1 MSKLGTKVLHK
12 RLSSIE
18 RESGAPL
25 GGTSMEDGTSSTGAI
40 GPVRVLVADRT
51 RMNSQLLANALARQ
65 TTFQV
70 LETEQLTEAAILA
83 AAGDQQPHVVLV
95 GMLLDDVPDGGMR
108 VARRLRATY
117 PNIRVVML
125 LEVSEPEAVVG
136 AFRAGARG
144 VLCRSDSL
152 DNLTKCIRA
161 VHAGQVWANSRELG
175 YLLEMLTETMPT
187 RWGTLGDFSILSKRE
202 QDVARYV
209 AEGLSNRE
217 IARQLKLTEHT
228 VKNYLFRIFN
238 KLGVSSRV
246 ELVLYAFRLAQEPRF
261 GRDSQLGESAK
272 HSTASHE
279 ETDETHRHL
288 SNKGRHAARKKP
300 T

>member
-1 MSKLGTKVLHK
+1 
-12 RLSSIE
+12 
-18 RESGAPL
+18 
-25 GGTSMEDGTSSTGAI
+25 MEDGTKAAGQI
-40 GPVRVLVADRT
+40 RILVADRT
-51 RMNSQLLANALARQ
+51 RMNSQLLANALAREPM
-65 TTFQV
+65 FQV
-70 LETEQLTEAAILA
+70 LEAEQPTETAILA
-83 AAGDQQPHVVLV
+83 AAGNQQPDVVLI
-95 GMLLDDVPDGGMR
+95 GMLLDDIPDGGMR

-125 LEVSEPEAVVG
+125 LEVSEAETVVAG
-136 AFRAGARG
+136 FRAGARG

-152 DNLTKCIRA
+152 DNLTKCISA

-187 RWGTLGDFSILSKRE
+187 RWGTSGDFSILSKRE

-246 ELVLYAFRLAQEPRF
+246 ELVLYAFRLAQDPRF
-261 GRDSQLGESAK
+261 GRDPQLEESAK
-272 HSTASHE
+272 HGTASHKD
-279 ETDETHRHL
+279 TDATHGH
-288 SNKGRHAARKKP
+288 SSHKGRRATQKSIP
-300 T
+300 EN

>member
-1 MSKLGTKVLHK
+1 METKVL
-12 RLSSIE
+12 RSAAV
-18 RESGAPL
+18 GANA
-25 GGTSMEDGTSSTGAI
+25 GRRAGKAEFRMEDGASSIRAT

-51 RMNSQLLANALARQ
+51 RMNSQLLANALAREPM
-65 TTFQV
+65 FQV
-70 LETEQLTEAAILA
+70 LEVEQPTETGILA
-83 AAGDQQPHVVLV
+83 AAGRQEPDVVLI
-95 GMLLDDVPDGGMR
+95 GMLVDDIPGGGMR
-108 VARRLRATY
+108 VTRRLRTAY
-117 PNIRVVML
+117 PSIRAVML
-125 LEVSEPEAVVG
+125 LEVSEPETVVE

-152 DNLTKCIRA
+152 DNLTKCISA

-175 YLLEMLTETMPT
+175 YLLEMLGETMPM
-187 RWGTLGDFSILSKRE
+187 RWGESSDISILSKRE
-202 QDVARYV
+202 QEVARYV

-246 ELVLYAFRLAQEPRF
+246 ELVLYSFRLGQQTHSGGDNQQE
-261 GRDSQLGESAK
+261 ESPTHGATAHEDTDVAHK
-272 HSTASHE
+272 HSWNKR
-279 ETDETHRHL
+279 RHP
-288 SNKGRHAARKKP
+288 AQKKR